1 MPFLTLKSSV
11 AGFMNFPSKQQ
22 NVDSH
27 PRREVFVRRELKG
40 LVGMGVAAVAISMSI
55 FQFYTA
61 GISPITAFLQRSIHL
76 GLGVALAFLY
86 VPLLKRLP
94 KDRLPWYDIVLA
106 TLGMGAFAYKVVF
119 YHELVYRVGAPNTVD
134 LVVGVIAIIF
144 ILEATRRAIGPALP
158 VVVIGFLIYA
168 FLGPI
173 FPGLLMHKGY
183 SFYRLVNH
191 LYMTQEGIFGIPIG
205 VSSSFVFVFVLFGT
219 VLQRT
224 GGAKYFID
232 IAFSLMGK
240 YRGGP
245 AKSAVLASGVMGLV
259 SGSSVANAVTT
270 GAFTIPLMKKVGLSA
285 EKAAAVEV
293 AASTNGQLMPP
304 VMGAAAFVMAEFLGI
319 PYVKVIKAA
328 FIPAVLSYIGLMFAV
343 HLEAVKLNLRGLSKS
358 ELPRFMATFLGGI
371 HFLIPLGV
379 LLYLLVIKFYTPMT
393 SAFAAVASTI
403 ILHIVASTWFALRG
417 KPNPYVIRQTSSER
431 PARVARLV
439 LADFL
444 DAFEA
449 AAKNMIGIIAAC
461 ACAGII
467 IGVTTL
473 TGLGLNVT
481 HIILDVAGN
490 NLYLTLL
497 LTMVAALILGMG
509 LPTTATYIIVV
520 VLLAPAIVTA
530 GPSIPLIAAHLFI
543 FYFGIVADDTPP
555 VGVAAYAAAG
565 VANSDPFRTCIEGFK
580 LDFRIII
587 LPFIYVF
594 SSQLLLINTTV
605 WEVLLISGMAILG
618 MFALSVAQA
627 GYFVVKANV
636 IERLVMLAAAIL
648 LIRPGLYTDAIGL
661 SAFGLVFL
669 WQRMKSQRL
678 KMSLA

>member
-1 MPFLTLKSSV
+1 
-11 AGFMNFPSKQQ
+11 MNSRSRQEKA
-22 NVDSH
+22 NSG
-27 PRREVFVRRELKG
+27 PRREFFVRRELKG

-86 VPLLKRLP
+86 VPLLKRFP

-119 YHELVYRVGAPNTVD
+119 YRELVHRVGAPSTVD
-134 LVVGVIAIIF
+134 LIVGVIAIIF

-158 VVVIGFLIYA
+158 MVVVGFLLYA

-205 VSSSFVFVFVLFGT
+205 VSSTFVFVFVLFGT

-224 GGAKYFID
+224 GAAKYFID

-270 GAFTIPLMKKVGLSA
+270 GAFTIPLMKKVGLSP

-328 FIPAVLSYIGLMFAV
+328 FIPAILSYIGLMFAV
-343 HLEAVKLNLRGLSKS
+343 HLEAVKLNLRGLSKE
-358 ELPRFMATFLGGI
+358 ELPRFIATFLGGI

-403 ILHIVASTWFALRG
+403 ILHIVASTWFGLRG
-417 KPNPYVIRQTSSER
+417 KPNPHVIRQTSSER
-431 PARVARLV
+431 PARLARLV

-444 DAFEA
+444 GAFEA

-481 HIILDVAGN
+481 HVILDVAGN

-520 VLLAPAIVTA
+520 ILLAPAIVTA
-530 GPSIPLIAAHLFI
+530 GPFIPLIAAHLFI

-594 SSQLLLINTTV
+594 SPQLLLINTTV
-605 WEVLLISGMAILG
+605 WEVLLICGMAILG
-618 MFALSVAQA
+618 MFALSIAQA
-627 GYFVVKANV
+627 GYFLVKANA

>member
-1 MPFLTLKSSV
+1 MPFLTLESSL
-11 AGFMNFPSKQQ
+11 AGFMNSRSRQK
-22 NVDSH
+22 NADSVAR
-27 PRREVFVRRELKG
+27 PQVFVRRELKG
-40 LVGMGVAAVAISMSI
+40 LVGMRVAAMAISMSI

-61 GISPITAFLQRSIHL
+61 GISPLTAFLQRSIHL
-76 GLGVALAFLY
+76 GLGVALTFLC
-86 VPLLKRLP
+86 VPLLKRFP
-94 KDRLPWYDIVLA
+94 KDRLPWYDIGLA

-134 LVVGVIAIIF
+134 LVVGGIAIIF

-158 VVVIGFLIYA
+158 VVVVGFLIHA

-183 SFYRLVNH
+183 SFYRFVNH

-205 VSSSFVFVFVLFGT
+205 VSSTFVFVFVLFGT
-219 VLQRT
+219 VLQGT
-224 GGAKYFID
+224 GGGKYFID

-240 YRGGP
+240 YQGGP
-245 AKSAVLASGVMGLV
+245 AKSGVLASAAMGLV

-328 FIPAVLSYIGLMFAV
+328 LTPAVLSYIGLMFAV
-343 HLEAVKLNLRGLSKS
+343 HLGAVKLNLRALSKK
-358 ELPRFMATFLGGI
+358 ELPRFIATFLSGI

-393 SAFAAVASTI
+393 AAFAAVVSTI
-403 ILHIVASTWFALRG
+403 ILHIVASTWFGLRG
-417 KPNPYVIRQTSSER
+417 KPNPYVIRRTSSER

-497 LTMVAALILGMG
+497 SYYGSCSHSGNGSSHYRYLHHRG
-509 LPTTATYIIVV
+509 
-520 VLLAPAIVTA
+520 
-530 GPSIPLIAAHLFI
+530 GPSCSRHCHRRA
-543 FYFGIVADDTPP
+543 FYPP
-555 VGVAAYAAAG
+555 H
-565 VANSDPFRTCIEGFK
+565 RC
-580 LDFRIII
+580 
-587 LPFIYVF
+587 PFIH
-594 SSQLLLINTTV
+594 
-605 WEVLLISGMAILG
+605 
-618 MFALSVAQA
+618 
-627 GYFVVKANV
+627 
-636 IERLVMLAAAIL
+636 
-648 LIRPGLYTDAIGL
+648 
-661 SAFGLVFL
+661 FL
-669 WQRMKSQRL
+669 FWHCCR
-678 KMSLA
+678 

>member
-1 MPFLTLKSSV
+1 
-11 AGFMNFPSKQQ
+11 
-22 NVDSH
+22 
-27 PRREVFVRRELKG
+27 
-40 LVGMGVAAVAISMSI
+40 VGMGVAAVAISMSI

-86 VPLLKRLP
+86 VPFLKRFP

-191 LYMTQEGIFGIPIG
+191 LYMTQQGIFGIPIG
-205 VSSSFVFVFVLFGT
+205 VSSTFVFVFVLFGT

-245 AKSAVLASGVMGLV
+245 AKSAVLASGAMGLV

-328 FIPAVLSYIGLMFAV
+328 FIPAILSYIGLMFAV
-343 HLEAVKLNLRGLSKS
+343 HLEAVKLNLRGLSKE
-358 ELPRFMATFLGGI
+358 ELPRFIATFFGGI

-393 SAFAAVASTI
+393 AAFAAVASTM
-403 ILHIVASTWFALRG
+403 ILHIVASTWFGLRG

-431 PARVARLV
+431 PARLARLV

-444 DAFEA
+444 GAFEA

-497 LTMVAALILGMG
+497 LTMLAALVLGMG

-594 SSQLLLINTTV
+594 SPQLLLINTTV
-605 WEVLLISGMAILG
+605 WEVLLICGMAILG
-618 MFALSVAQA
+618 MFALS
-627 GYFVVKANV
+627 
-636 IERLVMLAAAIL
+636 
-648 LIRPGLYTDAIGL
+648 
-661 SAFGLVFL
+661 
-669 WQRMKSQRL
+669 
-678 KMSLA
+678 

>member
-1 MPFLTLKSSV
+1 
-11 AGFMNFPSKQQ
+11 MNSRSKQEKA
-22 NVDSH
+22 DSG
-27 PRREVFVRRELKG
+27 PRREFFVRRELKG

-61 GISPITAFLQRSIHL
+61 GISPLTAFLQRSIHL

-86 VPLLKRLP
+86 VPLLKRFP

-134 LVVGVIAIIF
+134 LIVGVIAIIF

-158 VVVIGFLIYA
+158 IVVVGFLLYA

-205 VSSSFVFVFVLFGT
+205 VSSTFVFVFVLFGT

-224 GGAKYFID
+224 GAAKYFID

-270 GAFTIPLMKKVGLSA
+270 GAFTIPLMKKVGFSP

-358 ELPRFMATFLGGI
+358 ELPRFIATFLSGI

-393 SAFAAVASTI
+393 AAFAAVASTI
-403 ILHIVASTWFALRG
+403 ILHIVASTWFGLRG
-417 KPNPYVIRQTSSER
+417 KPNPYVTRQTSPDR
-431 PARVARLV
+431 PARVPRLV
-439 LADFL
+439 LTDFL

-481 HIILDVAGN
+481 HIILDLAGN

-497 LTMVAALILGMG
+497 LTMVAALVLGMG

-594 SSQLLLINTTV
+594 SPQLLLINTTV

-627 GYFVVKANV
+627 GYFVVKASL

-648 LIRPGLYTDAIGL
+648 LIRPGLYTDVMGL
-661 SAFGLVFL
+661 SAFGLVYL

-678 KMSLA
+678 KLSLA